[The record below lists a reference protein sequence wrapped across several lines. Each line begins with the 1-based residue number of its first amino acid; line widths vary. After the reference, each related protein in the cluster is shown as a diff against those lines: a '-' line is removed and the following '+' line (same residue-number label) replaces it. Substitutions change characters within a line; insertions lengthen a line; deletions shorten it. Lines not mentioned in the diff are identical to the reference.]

1 MGNTM
6 GGVCSNGIDKDYFES
21 EKITQT
27 SEDRKGNSCL
37 NSEAIDPNE
46 MQQRSRSGGTLLLS
60 PPSKTGSNKVAPVNS
75 QAGSRGR
82 AIDLLK
88 TIGNSVSNLH
98 MNGGFF
104 TGMASN
110 GREISILA
118 FEVANT
124 ISKVANLSQSL
135 SEENIQL
142 LKEELLQS
150 EGIKQLVSTS
160 SEELLS
166 IAAADKRQEFDVLL
180 REVIRFGKQCKDPQW
195 HNLDQYFSR
204 LDLNDSSKKQARE
217 ARAAIQEL
225 AVLAQSTSE
234 LYHELLALERFEQDY
249 RRKVDEVESMN
260 QAGIGESLS
269 IFQGE
274 LNVQRKL
281 VRSFQSKC
289 LWSRSLDEIV
299 EKLVIVV
306 TWINQTI
313 AKTFDDHNT
322 GACNGPVITDKT
334 LPIEDRSNGQKL
346 GSVGLALHY
355 ANIISQINL
364 IACRPTSIPSNM
376 RDALYRALPISV
388 KIGLRSRLRT
398 VHVSE
403 EPTYIGV
410 KAEMD
415 KILEWLV
422 PIAANTSK
430 AHQACGR
437 IGEWATQSK
446 EHSKGRATQSNP
458 IRLQTLFH
466 ADRVK
471 TEQQILELVTLLHHL
486 IHLAKQQPQRFTSL
500 RCQSPTPKNM
510 AVPQPYNARRIQ
522 FKSQI
527 IKANNDGITPT
538 IRKRDPSNNKGT
550 ESYRNDIK
558 DKGIWTLSK
567 GFSVST
573 LSSLARA

>member
-37 NSEAIDPNE
+37 SSEAIDPNE
-46 MQQRSRSGGTLLLS
+46 MPQRSRSGVTLLLS

-98 MNGGFF
+98 MNSGFF

-180 REVIRFGKQCKDPQW
+180 GEVIRFGKQCKDPQW

-260 QAGIGESLS
+260 QAGTGESLS

-355 ANIISQINL
+355 AIIISQINL

-376 RDALYRALPISV
+376 RDALYRALPTSV
-388 KIGLRSRLRT
+388 KIGLRSRLRN
-398 VHVSE
+398 VNLSE

-437 IGEWATQSK
+437 IGEWATQRNTAK
-446 EHSKGRATQSNP
+446 AELHRATQ
-458 IRLQTLFH
+458 F
-466 ADRVK
+466 AFK
-471 TEQQILELVTLLHHL
+471 
-486 IHLAKQQPQRFTSL
+486 
-500 RCQSPTPKNM
+500 RCIMQ
-510 AVPQPYNARRIQ
+510 
-522 FKSQI
+522 
-527 IKANNDGITPT
+527 
-538 IRKRDPSNNKGT
+538 T
-550 ESYRNDIK
+550 ESK
-558 DKGIWTLSK
+558 LSNK
-567 GFSVST
+567 SSSWSHCST
-573 LSSLARA
+573 ISST